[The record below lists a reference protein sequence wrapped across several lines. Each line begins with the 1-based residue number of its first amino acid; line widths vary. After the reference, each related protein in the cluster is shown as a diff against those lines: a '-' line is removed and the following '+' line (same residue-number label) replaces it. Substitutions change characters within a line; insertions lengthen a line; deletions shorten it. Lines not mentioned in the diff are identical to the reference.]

1 MIHNKIKSLFPKG
14 ITKPADVLKFFRQLK
29 KENIYFH
36 PDDPFS
42 VYVSYGKSTF
52 GNNTYT
58 KTQAKDRETLL
69 NQAFKVCNKVNDDF
83 IYELT
88 MYVFHKQPLQT
99 KINMA
104 ITKKK
109 TAKKRTAKKAAKK
122 RVAKKRVTVGLSQL
136 KKKTAKKRVVKK
148 TAKKAAKK
156 RTTKAASPAQLAA
169 RKKFVE
175 MVKKRAAAKRK

>member
-1 MIHNKIKSLFPKG
+1 MIHKSIKTLFPKG

-29 KENIYFH
+29 KENILFH

-42 VYVSYGKSTF
+42 VYVTYGKSTF

-58 KTQAKDRETLL
+58 KAEAKDRDTLL

-83 IYELT
+83 IYELA

-122 RVAKKRVTVGLSQL
+122 RVAKKRTTR
-136 KKKTAKKRVVKK
+136 KTAKKTAKKRVVKK